1 MFHEMLVENLL
12 KLIDKKGI
20 INVGGDKL
28 TVLNFAKKY
37 NKNVTRVSAK
47 KVFGKNYPL
56 KQSMNTSLYNKY
68 IRKIK

>member
-1 MFHEMLVENLL
+1 MNIKKLFNLSL
-12 KLIDKKGI
+12 LLILGFI
-20 INVGGDKL
+20 LSGCANSQ
-28 TVLNFAKKY
+28 FAKKY